1 MKFTE
6 EQLRRA
12 ARRADEIL
20 LAQLPDEEEC
30 MEHEFSEEF
39 ERKMEELIQQVKD
52 GTVPPAKVSMGW
64 RYYVR
69 NGMAAVLLCFL
80 LACVTMPEAVL
91 AGYQKLVE
99 VIETVVTEYTEYR
112 YQSNKAADSEF
123 KPITLNY
130 LPEGMQQTSY
140 RETEA
145 SMHILFQNEN
155 SYFEFEQRLLTDE
168 NGMTYIIDTEGVQPE
183 IRYIGTEEVQ
193 LILKDGVYSYLWIHE
208 SNQITGQSNLS
219 AEEIMKILEMC
230 IN

>member
-20 LAQLPDEEEC
+20 MSQLPDEEAC

-69 NGMAAVLLCFL
+69 NGAAAVLLCFL
-80 LACVTMPEAVL
+80 LTCIAMPEAVL

-99 VIETVVTEYTEYR
+99 VIEIVVTEYTEYR

-123 KPITLNY
+123 KPMTLKY

-140 RETEA
+140 RKTE
-145 SMHILFQNEN
+145 SSVHILFQNEN
-155 SYFEFEQRLLTDE
+155 QYFEFEQRLLTIE
-168 NGMTYIIDTEGVQPE
+168 NGMTYIIDTEDVQAE
-183 IRYIGTEEVQ
+183 VRHIGTEEVQ
-193 LILKDGVYSYLWIHE
+193 LILKDGVYSYVWIHG

-219 AEEIMKILEMC
+219 AKEIMKILENC

>member
-1 MKFTE
+1 MN
-6 EQLRRA
+6 
-12 ARRADEIL
+12 
-20 LAQLPDEEEC
+20 
-30 MEHEFSEEF
+30 FSEEF

-69 NGMAAVLLCFL
+69 NGVAAVLLCFL

-99 VIETVVTEYTEYR
+99 VIETVVIEYTEYR
-112 YQSNKAADSEF
+112 YQSNEAADSEF
-123 KPITLNY
+123 KLITLNY

-140 RETEA
+140 RETES

-155 SYFEFEQRLLTDE
+155 SYFEFEQRLLTIE
-168 NGMTYIIDTEGVQPE
+168 NGMTYIIDTEDVQLE
-183 IRYIGTEEVQ
+183 VRYIGTEEVQ

-219 AEEIMKILEMC
+219 AEEIMKILENC